1 MTIILIY
8 WYQCPRCYMQIK
20 NYYLAIGWRL
30 LLIFSWHIWHSQ
42 NWAKDQLFYKNSI
55 KRSVL
60 KSQFHNPQ
68 NLEEKNWFF
77 TIHAKTT
84 LNSRRKKNIKYTFTR
99 TAKGRSLEVPTKRT
113 LFYLEHF
120 FSTQPQCY
128 LTFTWTKLQIL
139 TGVDETLLILTFCLE
154 LELFISCLCDLFFIF
169 IIILTII
176 NLIISWIQT
185 HLFFIDILEF
195 VLLFLD
201 DNVDR
206 EYW

>member
-77 TIHAKTT
+77 TIHA
-84 LNSRRKKNIKYTFTR
+84 N
-99 TAKGRSLEVPTKRT
+99 GRSLEVPTKRT
-113 LFYLEHF
+113 LFYMEYF

-139 TGVDETLLILTFCLE
+139 IGVDETLFILTFCLQ